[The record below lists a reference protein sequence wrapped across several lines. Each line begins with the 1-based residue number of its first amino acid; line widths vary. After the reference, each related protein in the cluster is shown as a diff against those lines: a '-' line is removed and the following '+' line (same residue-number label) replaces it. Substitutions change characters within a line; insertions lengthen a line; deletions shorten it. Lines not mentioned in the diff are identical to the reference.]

1 MLWVEPLGR
10 KSEVLSAPQ
19 RFEALAEKESG
30 ASIKRLR
37 CNTSGK
43 YTSNA
48 FLAYLKEHG
57 IHQEPTTLYSLQ
69 SNGVAER
76 GNQSI
81 VEGIL
86 SFLTQSGAPK
96 FLWVEAAHAALGGKV
111 PLSVF
116 DMLHT

>member
-19 RFEALAEKESG
+19 RFEALVEKESG

-37 CNTSGK
+37 CNTGGE

-57 IHQEPTTLYSLQ
+57 IHQELATLYSLQ

-76 GNQSI
+76 VDQSI

-96 FLWVEAAHAALGGKV
+96 FLCVEAAHAALGGKV
-111 PLSVF
+111 PLSVL
-116 DMLHT
+116 DMLRT